1 MTGWDHPLVVV
12 GFLLAAYGH
21 PNTLARTP
29 SCGGRINRSCLDQD
43 LPAKDFK
50 EVSLRASLQMP
61 SDPLVNG
68 SVQGTGTMTEFVM
81 GGFLPITND
90 GTGAWSIFALLLLS
104 IDLFLSHLFKRAMVL
119 PPELN
124 IYAENILRRFPEEFM
139 ALGAPNLEEN
149 PAIFRFDI
157 YDLRPNGT
165 WSRKM
170 VESSAEKTIEITMRR
185 WSGGNAFVP
194 GYPMGPMAIPQPL
207 APPQALRPPLSS
219 SMVASIKQ
227 VSVCNSSVFATLER
241 KFTPENFDWRAL
253 HPTEKNT
260 LLMEGV
266 ACGLAGPNE
275 AYLDIIEWLVRSGA
289 DAAQRTPPSSQ
300 GVWLGEGGSGELSY
314 LLAWKR
320 ELQDKAEWSEN
331 LAYLDKALARIT
343 TATQHIRPV
352 REKVAIDQS
361 VVELWERVLDATAS
375 HNLTFET
382 ADGPPNHETVLI
394 ALDLAHRW
402 QVYGVVNIFAEL
414 LQEMITDANFAAI
427 AEAAVLKDLEGV
439 KKVCRIHGMESR
451 AVQDRCVKGLLP
463 KMLQDL
469 LGHKASP
476 AASCPKKRRRF

>member
-1 MTGWDHPLVVV
+1 MKAADENQIVWD
-12 GFLLAAYGH
+12 LLEWG
-21 PNTLARTP
+21 
-29 SCGGRINRSCLDQD
+29 
-43 LPAKDFK
+43 
-50 EVSLRASLQMP
+50 
-61 SDPLVNG
+61 
-68 SVQGTGTMTEFVM
+68 
-81 GGFLPITND
+81 
-90 GTGAWSIFALLLLS
+90 
-104 IDLFLSHLFKRAMVL
+104 
-119 PPELN
+119 
-124 IYAENILRRFPEEFM
+124 
-139 ALGAPNLEEN
+139 NLE
-149 PAIFRFDI
+149 
-157 YDLRPNGT
+157 
-165 WSRKM
+165 
-170 VESSAEKTIEITMRR
+170 
-185 WSGGNAFVP
+185 
-194 GYPMGPMAIPQPL
+194 
-207 APPQALRPPLSS
+207 AL
-219 SMVASIKQ
+219 K
-227 VSVCNSSVFATLER
+227 

-300 GVWLGEGGSGELSY
+300 GNYSIWLIEDPDKTKLTVAYKGHSAISY

-382 ADGPPNHETVLI
+382 ADGPVTAHAHVLMEASPVLKAMLDSSMKEGETRRIQVKDSPSRGVSLFLETLYTCSTRSEPNHETVLI

-451 AVQDRCVKGLLP
+451 AVQERLKKGLLP

>member
-1 MTGWDHPLVVV
+1 MKAADENQIVWD
-12 GFLLAAYGH
+12 LLEWG
-21 PNTLARTP
+21 
-29 SCGGRINRSCLDQD
+29 
-43 LPAKDFK
+43 
-50 EVSLRASLQMP
+50 
-61 SDPLVNG
+61 
-68 SVQGTGTMTEFVM
+68 
-81 GGFLPITND
+81 
-90 GTGAWSIFALLLLS
+90 
-104 IDLFLSHLFKRAMVL
+104 
-119 PPELN
+119 
-124 IYAENILRRFPEEFM
+124 
-139 ALGAPNLEEN
+139 NLE
-149 PAIFRFDI
+149 
-157 YDLRPNGT
+157 
-165 WSRKM
+165 
-170 VESSAEKTIEITMRR
+170 
-185 WSGGNAFVP
+185 
-194 GYPMGPMAIPQPL
+194 
-207 APPQALRPPLSS
+207 AL
-219 SMVASIKQ
+219 K
-227 VSVCNSSVFATLER
+227 

-300 GVWLGEGGSGELSY
+300 GNYSIWLIEDPDKTKLTVAYKGLESGYSVIIQHSKTYAQALKRTGPATGGENSDFGGHSAISY

-382 ADGPPNHETVLI
+382 ADGPVTAHAHVLMEASPVLKAMLDSSMKEGETRRIQVKDSPSRGVSLFLETLYTCSTRSEPNHETVLI

-451 AVQDRCVKGLLP
+451 AVQERLKKGLLP